1 VAEKDVAPTVANR
14 RAKFL
19 YYIEETLEAGVML
32 LGSEVKAIR
41 AGRANLSDSYVRIKD
56 GEAYLVNCH
65 IGQYENAGP
74 DGHVPLRERKLLMH
88 RGEIDRLG
96 GKVRE
101 AGYTLVVTKLY
112 FKDGRVKAEV
122 ALAKGKKAHDKRAT
136 VREREAK
143 KEVARAMKHYNR

>member
-1 VAEKDVAPTVANR
+1 MTDERRVLATNR
-14 RAKFL
+14 KARHTYHIL
-19 YYIEETLEAGVML
+19 ERETAGMEL
-32 LGSEVKAIR
+32 LGTEVKAIR
-41 AGRANLSDSYVRIKD
+41 SGKINIKEGYVTFAG
-56 GEAYLVNCH
+56 GEAYLVGCH

-74 DGHVPLRERKLLMH
+74 YGHVPLRERKLLMH
-88 RGEIDRLG
+88 RRELDRLG

-143 KEVARAMKHYNR
+143 KEVARAMKHYKR

>member
-1 VAEKDVAPTVANR
+1 MAEKDIAPTVANR

-19 YYIEETLEAGVML
+19 YYIEESLEAGVML

-41 AGRANLSDSYVRIKD
+41 AGRANLADSYVRIKD

-74 DGHVPLRERKLLMH
+74 YGHVPLRERKLLMH
-88 RGEIDRLG
+88 RRELDRLG

-122 ALAKGKKAHDKRAT
+122 SLAKGKKAHDKRAT

-143 KEVARAMKHYNR
+143 KEVARAMKQYKR